1 MEGSPKRKYSQQF
14 GPGRGQR
21 LSPNLYFYPDSP
33 DRTSAYEMND
43 GFKKEKV
50 TAPFARGDDDVE
62 THQVEQIAFLKIDVE
77 GMEMDVLAGFET
89 TLRRGAIKGIQ
100 FEHGPAHVISRHFLK
115 DFVDFLE
122 PLQYT
127 IFRSY
132 PNALRAVA
140 YILDP
145 TRRLPAR
152 TSSRCVPNCATLARC
167 RGARATRSAP
177 GAHPAPPPCASAS
190 CARRWR
196 RAPLACARR
205 ETRRRRAA
213 RDPQPNHKLT
223 RTGGAARESRNRRRP
238 VSRHYRLATRET
250 RKNGRNSLKYFCT
263 KKLGNGPLATKIF
276 LVFVG

>member
-1 MEGSPKRKYSQQF
+1 MRRLDKLRAEISSHREALPFRMIARAAEKYLRAFNNQQNWDVRANGEAYALRTITAATAGDVFDVGANEGQWASMALPIIGSRRLHCFEVALPAFDKMERTLGGLPNVTLNNLGLGREQGSA
-14 GPGRGQR
+14 
-21 LSPNLYFYPDSP
+21 NLYFYPDSP

-50 TAPFARGDDDVE
+50 TAPFARGDDYVE

-140 YILDP
+140 YDFGSDETFAGQNFVAMRPELRD
-145 TRRLPAR
+145 
-152 TSSRCVPNCATLARC
+152 
-167 RGARATRSAP
+167 
-177 GAHPAPPPCASAS
+177 
-190 CARRWR
+190 
-196 RAPLACARR
+196 ACA
-205 ETRRRRAA
+205 
-213 RDPQPNHKLT
+213 L
-223 RTGGAARESRNRRRP
+223 
-238 VSRHYRLATRET
+238 
-250 RKNGRNSLKYFCT
+250 
-263 KKLGNGPLATKIF
+263 
-276 LVFVG
+276 